1 MKRFGLAILF
11 FVSVRGIPQNDTI
24 KLKEIEINAN
34 RVSTTYKNNLR
45 LIQVISK
52 EELQNM
58 PIQSLTDV
66 LDYMSAV
73 DVRHRGMNNVQ
84 ADISIRGGNYEQTLL
99 MINGIAVNDPQTGHH
114 SMNIP
119 IDLSMIERIEVLLGG
134 DARRYGANA
143 FSGVIN
149 IITKEFVKN
158 NITLALSG
166 GDFKYF
172 DGQLNGMFK
181 IANMQNIVTLS
192 HCQSK
197 GYRNNT
203 DFNHTQ
209 FTWQGTQHRNNQHL
223 QTLLAIEDK
232 AFGANSFYTPKYPNQ
247 FEQTHTLFTSLTNKY
262 FFKKT
267 AWTTQVYYRQ
277 HHDRFELFRH
287 NLPSSQIPSWYKNH
301 NYHLTQVLGGQS
313 NIAVRSLFGKTTIG
327 LDCRYEHIYSNKLG
341 ELMNDTID
349 APFEANGF
357 FTRKAQKSYFSIFA
371 DNYIQWQRFHFS
383 TGLMTT
389 YLSNKQFYYF
399 YPGADMGYQID
410 SSLMLYTSISRSFRL
425 PTYTELYYNDVANEG
440 NINLKPE
447 QATNYESGLKYNK
460 SAIQIQL
467 SLFYRQGKN
476 IIDWVRLNA
485 TDKWHVENLSLVN
498 TMGLEFTSLYNLTYS
513 STKFFIKKIRFNYA
527 YINITKQSGN
537 YYSKYALDVLR
548 HKISLSFDHII
559 IKQWSAS
566 WSVLYHQRMGTYS
579 EYSSGLEKKY
589 TPYLT
594 LDGKIKYQYKKFN
607 FYISGSNLFNTFY
620 YDIANIP
627 MPGRW
632 VKGGIVWTLK

>member
-1 MKRFGLAILF
+1 MKNFGLAILF
-11 FVSVRGIPQNDTI
+11 FLSFKGYSQNDTI
-24 KLKEIEINAN
+24 MLKEIEINAN

-66 LDYMSAV
+66 LDYIGAV
-73 DVRHRGMNNVQ
+73 DVRQRGMNNVQ
-84 ADISIRGGNYEQTLL
+84 ADVSIRGGNYEQTLV
-99 MINGIAVNDPQTGHH
+99 MINSVAVNDPQTGHH

-119 IDLSMIERIEVLLGG
+119 IDLRMIERIEVLSGG

-149 IITKEFVKN
+149 IITKEFTKN
-158 NITLALSG
+158 NLTLALSG

-172 DGQLNGMFK
+172 DGQLSGMFK
-181 IANMQNIVTLS
+181 ISNMQNIVTLS
-192 HCQSK
+192 HFQSE

-209 FTWQGTQHRNNQHL
+209 FTWQGTHHRNNRHL

-247 FEQTHTLFTSLTNKY
+247 FEQTRTLFTSLTNKY
-262 FFKKT
+262 FFQKT

-287 NLPSSQIPSWYKNH
+287 NLPATQIPSWYKNH

-313 NIAVRSLFGKTTIG
+313 NIAVHSSLGKTTIG
-327 LDCRYEHIYSNKLG
+327 FDCRYEHIYSNNLG
-341 ELMNDTID
+341 ELMNDTIN

-357 FTRKAQKSYFSIFA
+357 FTRKAQKSYFSLFA
-371 DNYIQWQRFHFS
+371 DHYIRWQRFHFS

-389 YLSNKQFYYF
+389 YLSTKQYYF
-399 YPGADMGYQID
+399 YPGVDLGYQLD
-410 SSLMLYTSISRSFRL
+410 SSFTLYASISRSLRL
-425 PTYTELYYNDVANEG
+425 PTYTELYYKDVANEG

-447 QATNYESGLKYNK
+447 QATNYESGLKFNK
-460 SAIQIQL
+460 DALQMQL

-476 IIDWVRLNA
+476 IIDWVRLNV
-485 TDKWHVENLSLVN
+485 TDKWHAENLSLVN
-498 TMGLEFTSLYNLTYS
+498 TMGVEFTSLYNLTYLFP
-513 STKFFIKKIRFNYA
+513 KFFIKKIRFNYA

-537 YYSKYALDVLR
+537 YYSKYALDVLK
-548 HKISLSFDHII
+548 HKASFSFDHRI

-579 EYSSGLEKKY
+579 EYPSGLEKNY

-594 LDGKIKYQYKKFN
+594 VDGKINYQYKQFI
-607 FYISGSNLFNTFY
+607 FYISGSNLFDTYY

-632 VKGGIVWTLK
+632 VKGGIVWSLK